1 MGNLHR
7 LTTYLEHY
15 KIVTDGSF
23 GTYYAQK
30 YNTNEMPE
38 LANTDLVL
46 SERVLAIHKEYRA
59 SGAMLIRTNTFASN
73 TVLLNSDMKGV
84 IRNIN
89 SAIEIAKK
97 SCGDE
102 CYIAG
107 DIGPIPM
114 SQGTDIEAVREQ
126 YFEIGKCFIE
136 NGIDIITF
144 ETFPEADTII
154 PVIKKLKEIS
164 DNPIFVMVQFSVN
177 QFGYSQ
183 SGLSAGK
190 LIQTAMSEEC
200 IDATGLNCGVGP
212 GHMEQII
219 KRINIRKQPHKFLIA
234 LPNAGYPQRIR
245 NNIRFLNNPE
255 YFVDKSVEL
264 AKEDAVDI
272 LGGCC
277 GTTPEFI
284 SRLSEAVDRTQ
295 TPITYEEKVVDNP
308 VTVVEK
314 KSFLTGKLGT
324 GRKLIAVELAP
335 PVGANDEKLM
345 EAARF
350 LENLGVDVVTFPD
363 SPSGRTRIDSILMA
377 GKVHKETG
385 MCVMPHICCRDK
397 NAIAMR
403 SSFLGAYINDIHN
416 FLIITGDPV
425 PTMARQT
432 TKAVFNFDSVG
443 LMNIVKDMNEENF
456 AQSPLSYGGAINQG
470 RLNLDV
476 EIGRV
481 RRKMEAG
488 AEFFLTQPIFTR
500 EDAERVRTIKNETN
514 AVILCGIMPLI
525 SRKNAMFMKNEIAG
539 VNISDEVIE
548 RYPQDGGREDGE
560 RIGIAI
566 AKEIISY
573 TEEFADGY
581 YFSFPFNRVHML
593 KDII

>member
-1 MGNLHR
+1 M
-7 LTTYLEHY
+7 
-15 KIVTDGSF
+15 
-23 GTYYAQK
+23 
-30 YNTNEMPE
+30 
-38 LANTDLVL
+38 
-46 SERVLAIHKEYRA
+46 
-59 SGAMLIRTNTFASN
+59 
-73 TVLLNSDMKGV
+73 
-84 IRNIN
+84 
-89 SAIEIAKK
+89 
-97 SCGDE
+97 
-102 CYIAG
+102 
-107 DIGPIPM
+107 
-114 SQGTDIEAVREQ
+114 
-126 YFEIGKCFIE
+126 
-136 NGIDIITF
+136 
-144 ETFPEADTII
+144 
-154 PVIKKLKEIS
+154 
-164 DNPIFVMVQFSVN
+164 
-177 QFGYSQ
+177 
-183 SGLSAGK
+183 
-190 LIQTAMSEEC
+190 
-200 IDATGLNCGVGP
+200 
-212 GHMEQII
+212 
-219 KRINIRKQPHKFLIA
+219 
-234 LPNAGYPQRIR
+234 
-245 NNIRFLNNPE
+245 
-255 YFVDKSVEL
+255 
-264 AKEDAVDI
+264 
-272 LGGCC
+272 
-277 GTTPEFI
+277 
-284 SRLSEAVDRTQ
+284 
-295 TPITYEEKVVDNP
+295 YEEKVGDNP

-470 RLNLDV
+470 RFNLDV

-525 SRKNAMFMKNEIAG
+525 SRKNAMFMKNEI
-539 VNISDEVIE
+539 E
-548 RYPQDGGREDGE
+548 RYPQDGGREAGE